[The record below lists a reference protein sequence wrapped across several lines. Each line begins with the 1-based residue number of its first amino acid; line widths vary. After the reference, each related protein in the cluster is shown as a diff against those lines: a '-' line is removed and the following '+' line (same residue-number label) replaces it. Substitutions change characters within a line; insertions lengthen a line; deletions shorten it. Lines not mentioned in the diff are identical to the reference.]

1 METDII
7 RRRNFLHQLSRL
19 SVIYGQEIIGG
30 RRSRID
36 LDRLYQVMQII
47 G

>member
-19 SVIYGQEIIGG
+19 CVIDGHEIIGG

-36 LDRLYQVMQII
+36 LNRLYEAMQII
-47 G
+47 R